1 MKTGTGKVSTNSKLE
16 GSSVRQADFKV
27 LKFESKVEKVSKII
41 NKQRLNR
48 EEAIEKKRKSFK

>member
-1 MKTGTGKVSTNSKLE
+1 MKTGTVKVSTNSKLE